1 MKTLK
6 LDTTDTSGEVKKLRY
21 FYLYSDMFN
30 SGIGAA
36 SWAKVVRSL

>member
-6 LDTTDTSGEVKKLRY
+6 LDVTDTSGEVKKIRY
-21 FYLYSDMFN
+21 FYCYSDMVN

-36 SWAKVVRSL
+36 SWAEVVRSL